1 MVSKVENFLGI
12 DVGGTSIK
20 AGLINRTGD
29 LLQDETIPTERF
41 SNNETFL
48 LGITSLLQK
57 FNLSNVK
64 SIGIGTP
71 GPIDIEN
78 QIILSSANIPNIKNV
93 KLGEHLSKITTLP
106 IFFNNDANCASLGEY
121 HFNELSK
128 TDSLIVITLGTGY
141 GCGWVYGGKIFN
153 GFLGNGMEAGHQT
166 VVLNGAI
173 CGCGNKGCVESYF
186 STRGLLGRFKEKTN
200 LELKDA
206 KSFFK
211 LVEKNDEDAIE
222 VLDFGILAFAHSIKN
237 IVHMINPNKVVMV
250 GGITKSKDFFYD
262 KLLNHLKN
270 IIFPVLY
277 SNLKIEIGKEMSGF
291 YGAASQGFE

>member
-1 MVSKVENFLGI
+1 MVSEVESFLGI
-12 DVGGTSIK
+12 DVGGISVK
-20 AGLINRTGD
+20 AGLINRKGE
-29 LLQDETIPTERF
+29 LIQEATIPTERF
-41 SNNETFL
+41 ADNEIFL
-48 LGITSLLQK
+48 FGITTLLNK
-57 FNLSNVK
+57 FNLSKVK

-78 QIILSSANIPNIKNV
+78 QIILSSANLPNIKNV
-93 KLGEHLSKITTLP
+93 KIGEHLSKITTLP
-106 IFFNNDANCASLGEY
+106 VFFNNDANCAALGEY

-141 GCGWVYGGKIFN
+141 GCGWVFKGKIFN

-173 CGCGNKGCVESYF
+173 CGCGNMGCVESYF

-211 LVEKNDEDAIE
+211 LVEKKDEDAIE
-222 VLDFGILAFAHSIKN
+222 VLELGVLAFAHSIKN
-237 IVHMINPNKVVMV
+237 IIHMVNPNKVVLV
-250 GGITKSKDFFYD
+250 GGITKSKDLFYD
-262 KLLNHLKN
+262 KLLGHLKN
-270 IIFPVLY
+270 IVFPVLY